1 MKYEVG
7 TTSNV
12 HTSLPGVPAAFPAFL
27 AFIPEA
33 SATIR
38 RGMKR
43 ALLVVTCGLLLAA
56 SLLSLS
62 NGPGTALPPPSS
74 GGLAAVDSALQK
86 LSTNKRLL
94 IIAAHPDDE
103 DTPLLTLVSRGMGGD
118 AAYLSLTRGDGGQN
132 LIGDELGPALGLI
145 RTEELNAARRL
156 DGARQYFTR
165 AYDFGFSKSL
175 EETLRFWPKE
185 ALLEDTVRVIRRFRP
200 QVIASIFSGTP
211 RDGHGQHQAAGVV
224 AREAFHL
231 AGDPSAFRE
240 LAAEGLKPWQ
250 PKTLYQTTRFLDR
263 EKTTIVLPT
272 GGLEPLTGRSFQQ
285 IAVAD
290 RSLNRSQGTGALQQ
304 IGPSEA
310 RIGLLEGGAGR
321 DAKDLF
327 AGIDTTLSGL
337 AEVIEGA
344 PRADGQRRLAR
355 AEARARETRAKLSPT
370 DLSAAAAPIAAILE
384 DLRAARALLSGD
396 SPASVAAAAVL
407 DEKIAAA
414 QTGLAAAAGLVLDAL
429 ADVELAAPGDTITAT
444 VQLWNPGS
452 SAVQVESLALASPAG
467 WQVPPASET
476 RAIEAGTLAEWK
488 LAATVPADASPTVP
502 YFLKKPLAGGLYD
515 WSDAPPSVRG
525 EPFGPPPLSALVT
538 VRVAGTR
545 IVLAREVTYRIRD
558 EVFGEIRHSIR
569 AVPPLEVAV
578 DPDLLV
584 WPLDRKGSSSVSV
597 DVASNAR
604 SPMAGRIE
612 AALPAGWTP
621 SSAPF
626 SVAKK
631 GDHVRVELKVQPPR
645 EARAGRFEVPVAA
658 APADGPRAD
667 LAVRIIDY
675 EHIRPVPFPRP
686 SRLLLTTVDL
696 KLPTLRS
703 IGYIRG
709 ASDRVPEALSSIGLP
724 IHVLSASELE
734 RGDLRGYDAIVLGVR
749 AYETEPAL
757 AGANARLLDYVRNGG
772 LLLVQYQQPGFTEK
786 GFAPEK
792 LEIARDRVTDET
804 APVKILDPTN
814 PIFTTPNRIGPADW
828 EGWVQER
835 GLYFAHTWAPVYL
848 PLLSMADPGESE
860 QKGSLLVAQ
869 IGKGR
874 YIYTGLA
881 FFRELPAGVPGAYRL
896 FANLLAW
903 RASTTPSR

>member
-1 MKYEVG
+1 
-7 TTSNV
+7 
-12 HTSLPGVPAAFPAFL
+12 
-27 AFIPEA
+27 
-33 SATIR
+33 
-38 RGMKR
+38 MKR
-43 ALLVVTCGLLLAA
+43 AFLVVLCGLLLAA
-56 SLLSLS
+56 SLPSLS

-103 DTPLLTLVSRGMGGD
+103 DTPLLTLVSRGMGGE

-132 LIGDELGPALGLI
+132 LIGDELGPALGLL

-175 EETLRFWPKE
+175 EETLRFWPKQ

-240 LAAEGLKPWQ
+240 LAAEGLKLWQ

-310 RIGLLEGGAGR
+310 RVGWLEGGAGR
-321 DAKDLF
+321 DANDLF
-327 AGIDTTLSGL
+327 AGIDTKLSGL
-337 AEVIEGA
+337 AEAIEDA
-344 PRADGQRRLAR
+344 ASRADAERRLAR
-355 AEARARETRAKLSPT
+355 AQALARDTRDKV
-370 DLSAAAAPIAAILE
+370 SASNLAATAAPLSAILE
-384 DLRAARALLSGD
+384 DLHAARALLRGGSA
-396 SPASVAAAAVL
+396 ASEAAAAVL
-407 DEKIAAA
+407 DEKISAA

-429 ADVELAAPGDTITAT
+429 ADVELAGPGDTITAT

-476 RAIEAGTLAEWK
+476 RTIEAGTLAEWK
-488 LAATVPADASPTVP
+488 LAATVPANASPTVP
-502 YFLKKPLAGGLYD
+502 YFLKKPLTGGLYD
-515 WSDAPPSVRG
+515 WMDAPPSVRG
-525 EPFGPPPLSALVT
+525 ESYGPPPLSALVT
-538 VRVAGTR
+538 LRVAGTR

-569 AVPPLEVAV
+569 AVPALEVSV

-597 DVASNAR
+597 DVASNTRA
-604 SPMAGRIE
+604 PIAGRIE
-612 AALPAGWTP
+612 ATLPAGWTP

-626 SVAKK
+626 SLAKK
-631 GDHVRVELKVQPPR
+631 GDHVRVELKVQPPP
-645 EARAGRFEVPVAA
+645 EAKAGRLEVPVAA
-658 APADGPRAD
+658 APTNGPRAD
-667 LAVRIIDY
+667 LAVRLIDY

-686 SRLLLTTVDL
+686 SRLVLTTLDL
-696 KLPTLRS
+696 KLPTLRN
-703 IGYIRG
+703 IGYLRG
-709 ASDRVPEALSSIGLP
+709 ASDRVPQALSSIGLP

-749 AYETEPAL
+749 GYETEPAL
-757 AGANARLLDYVRNGG
+757 AAANQRLLDYVRNGG
-772 LLLVQYQQPGFTEK
+772 LLIVQYQQPGFTEK

-792 LEIARDRVTDET
+792 LEIARDRVTDER
-804 APVKILDPTN
+804 APVQILDPKH

-835 GLYFAHTWAPVYL
+835 GLYFAHSWSPLYL
-848 PLLSMADPGESE
+848 PLLSMADPGEAE
-860 QKGSLLVAQ
+860 QTGSLLVAQ